1 MLENSTVIRIPT
13 KFDLQFFKYWV
24 EILRPVHHINPKD
37 CEVLAA
43 LLHKRYELSQKI
55 NDATL
60 LDQVLMSNEIRK
72 EVREECNI
80 PPDYFLV
87 ILNHLRNKKAIIN
100 NRLNPKFIPNFEKN
114 DIKDFKLIFHFDF
127 NES

>member
-1 MLENSTVIRIPT
+1 MLENSTIIRIPT
-13 KFDLQFFKYWV
+13 KFNLQFFKYWV

-43 LLHKRYELSQKI
+43 LLFKRYQLSQKI

-87 ILNHLRNKKAIIN
+87 ILNHLRNKKAIID
-100 NRLNPKFIPNFEKN
+100 NRLNPKFIPNFDSD

-127 NES
+127 DES